1 LNLKQRSIGPVGGSA
16 GKQRNRPF
24 RVLLTGN
31 CDKFAEQ
38 RKNPQPPAGFPQHFE
53 MDLNPGNTPVRMD
66 ANPQPFVNC
75 IFSRN

>member
-38 RKNPQPPAGFPQHFE
+38 RHNPQLRRGVE
-53 MDLNPGNTPVRMD
+53 M
-66 ANPQPFVNC
+66 QPTQ
-75 IFSRN
+75 